1 MDHNFFLYSFTN
13 TFAYSLYCVNI
24 NPTYLQ
30 CAKLVRKISSE
41 VRIPVMI
48 REKIEKIHNVCWKN
62 QVQSES
68 IISIRYKAIVF
79 PVGNPLWF
87 IYVISKITTQ
97 EKHVELLIDFSF
109 INQCIRTG
117 VEVICMVYK
126 LVSFIYSI

>member
-1 MDHNFFLYSFTN
+1 
-13 TFAYSLYCVNI
+13 
-24 NPTYLQ
+24 
-30 CAKLVRKISSE
+30 
-41 VRIPVMI
+41 MI
-48 REKIEKIHNVCWKN
+48 REKIEKIHDVCWKN

-97 EKHVELLIDFSF
+97 QKHVELLIDFSF

-117 VEVICMVYK
+117 VEVILMVYK